1 VSALLHPGRRVTGA
15 GLIVGLLAAAVA
27 ALALVETSS
36 APPAVR
42 TPGSAARSAPTTDVT
57 AAAARAG
64 LRLLR
69 LAAVASA
76 AVPYSGEQV
85 VAWWGPGGVSTS
97 VIQVWHPPHGSV
109 LTHVANVGAAP
120 SAGSSVATTA
130 GGQDPDGIL
139 GMTVQMLSL
148 IRAHY
153 AVAAAGRGMAD
164 GRPARVVE
172 LHRAD
177 GTLAARFWLDS
188 ATGLPLR
195 RETFDA
201 RARMVSEDAFIDLQI
216 GASAL
221 RGMPA
226 PAVQPWSAALSQAQI
241 SRLRAD
247 GWLAPKALPD
257 GLVLIAAHQADTTA
271 GTVVDLD
278 YSDGLSVVSVFVQR
292 GNLPAAMAGWQ
303 EIEVNGHE
311 VYTSDPS
318 QQSLAWSARGF
329 VYTVIAEAPA
339 TTVSEV
345 VAVMPHDN
353 RPGFWRR
360 ISRGMHRLASWA
372 NPFR

>member
-1 VSALLHPGRRVTGA
+1 VSTLLHPGRRMTGA

-36 APPAVR
+36 GPPAVR
-42 TPGSAARSAPTTDVT
+42 TPGSAARRAPATDTT

-64 LRLLR
+64 LRLLSM
-69 LAAVASA
+69 AAVASA

-85 VAWWGPGGVSTS
+85 VAWWGPSGASTS
-97 VIQVWHPPHGSV
+97 IIQVWHPPHGSV
-109 LTHVANVGAAP
+109 LTQVTNMGTAVG
-120 SAGSSVATTA
+120 GSSAATTA
-130 GGQDPDGIL
+130 AGQDPDGIL
-139 GMTVQMLSL
+139 GMTAGMLSL

-153 AVAAAGRGMAD
+153 ALAAAGQGMAD
-164 GRPARVVE
+164 GRVARLVE
-172 LHRAD
+172 LRRSD

-201 RARMVSEDAFIDLQI
+201 KARMISEDAFIDLQI

-221 RGMPA
+221 HGMPV
-226 PAVQPWSAALSQAQI
+226 PAVQRWSGGLSQAQM
-241 SRLRAD
+241 SRLRSD
-247 GWLAPKALPD
+247 GWLAPRSLPD
-257 GLVLIAAHQADTTA
+257 GLMLIAAHQATTTA
-271 GTVVDLD
+271 GAVIDLD
-278 YSDGLSVVSVFVQR
+278 YSDGLCVVSVFVQR
-292 GNLPAAMAGWQ
+292 GNLPAALPGWH
-303 EIEVNGHE
+303 EVSVNGRK
-311 VYTSDPS
+311 VYASDPS
-318 QQSLAWSARGF
+318 QQSLAWSAHGF

-345 VAVMPHDN
+345 VTAMPHDD
-353 RPGFWRR
+353 RPGFWHR

>member
-1 VSALLHPGRRVTGA
+1 VSALLHPGRRLTGA
-15 GLIVGLLAAAVA
+15 GLIAGFLAAALA
-27 ALALVETSS
+27 ALAMVETSS
-36 APPAVR
+36 GAPAVR
-42 TPGSAARSAPTTDVT
+42 TPGSAARGAPATDLT

-64 LRLLR
+64 LRLLTM
-69 LAAVASA
+69 AAAASA

-85 VAWWGPGGVSTS
+85 VAWWGPDGASTS
-97 VIQVWHPPHGSV
+97 IIQVWHPRRGSV
-109 LTHVANVGAAP
+109 LTHVTNMGAP
-120 SAGSSVATTA
+120 VSGSPAATTA

-153 AVAAAGRGMAD
+153 AVTAAGRGMAD
-164 GRPARVVE
+164 GRPARLVE
-172 LHRAD
+172 LHRTD

-201 RARMVSEDAFIDLQI
+201 KARMISEDAFIDLQI

-221 RGMPA
+221 QGMPE
-226 PAVQPWSAALSQAQI
+226 PAVQPWSAGLSQAQM
-241 SRLRAD
+241 SRLRAE

-257 GLVLIAAHQADTTA
+257 GLVLIAAHQASTTA
-271 GTVVDLD
+271 GTVIDLD

-292 GNLPAAMAGWQ
+292 GILPAALPGWQ
-303 EIEVNGHE
+303 EVSMNGRKL
-311 VYTSDPS
+311 YASGPG

-345 VAVMPHDN
+345 VSAMPHDD
-353 RPGFWRR
+353 RPGFWHR
-360 ISRGMHRLASWA
+360 ISRGMRRLASWA

>member
-1 VSALLHPGRRVTGA
+1 VSTLLHPGRRMTGA
-15 GLIVGLLAAAVA
+15 GLIAGLLAAAVA

-42 TPGSAARSAPTTDVT
+42 TPGSAARGASTTDVT

-64 LRLLR
+64 LRLLSM
-69 LAAVASA
+69 AAAASA
-76 AVPYSGEQV
+76 TVPYSGEQV
-85 VAWWGPGGVSTS
+85 VAWWGPGGASTS
-97 VIQVWHPPHGSV
+97 VIQVWHSRHGSV
-109 LTHVANVGAAP
+109 LTHVTSMGTAA
-120 SAGSSVATTA
+120 SGGSSAATTA

-139 GMTVQMLSL
+139 GLTVQMLSL

-164 GRPARVVE
+164 GRPARLVE
-172 LHRAD
+172 LHRSD

-201 RARMVSEDAFIDLQI
+201 KARMVSEDAFIDLQI

-226 PAVQPWSAALSQAQI
+226 PAVQPWSARLGQAQM

-257 GLVLIAAHQADTTA
+257 GLVLIAAHQATTTA
-271 GTVVDLD
+271 GAVIDLD

-292 GNLPAAMAGWQ
+292 GNLPAALPGWQ
-303 EIEVNGHE
+303 EVKVNGRE
-311 VYTSDPS
+311 VYASDPS

-329 VYTVIAEAPA
+329 VYTVIAEAPVR
-339 TTVSEV
+339 TVSEV
-345 VAVMPHDN
+345 VAAMPHDD
-353 RPGFWRR
+353 RPGFWHR
-360 ISRGMHRLASWA
+360 ISRGMRRLASWA